1 MDAGRD
7 VVPVTGKLARALD
20 QLSGVW
26 NIVPTPFHPDEE
38 LDLASLRTLT
48 DFVIGHGVD
57 GMTILGVLGEG
68 AKLSDSERTA
78 VISTTLEHASG
89 RMPVCVTVSAPS
101 TYRAVAYAR
110 EAASLGAHSVM
121 LSAPPLSRPNED
133 AVRRHY
139 LRVAEAVPQIPV
151 VVQDLPTL
159 GVWMTAELI
168 AGMAAEAPNLAV
180 VKLEEEPTAPKVGR
194 LLAANPAL
202 RVLGGLGGEMLIEEL
217 RRGAVGTMTG
227 FGYPETLVAIM
238 RDWRAGNHG
247 AAVERFHRWMPLIRF
262 ENQQLLNLPIRKHIY
277 MRRGA
282 MASDRVRAP
291 GPVLDEGTKAD
302 LDELLTR
309 LDADHSDRGFRT
321 AEPILRADPDRF
333 VPPPGYKT

>member
-1 MDAGRD
+1 MTDE
-7 VVPVTGKLARALD
+7 LAHRIGL
-20 QLSGVW
+20 LVGVW

-48 DFVIGHGVD
+48 DFVVGTGVD

-68 AKLSDSERTA
+68 AKVSDSERSA
-78 VISTTLEHASG
+78 VIDVTLRQAAG
-89 RMPVCVTVSAPS
+89 RVPVCVTVSAAS
-101 TYRAVAYAR
+101 GHRAAEYAR
-110 EAASLGAHSVM
+110 EAREKGAQSVM
-121 LSAPPLSRPNED
+121 LSAPPLSRPNDD

-139 LRVAEAVPQIPV
+139 LRVAEAVPELPV
-151 VVQDLPTL
+151 VIQDLPAL
-159 GVWMTAELI
+159 GVWMSAELI
-168 AGMAAEAPNLAV
+168 GRMADEAPNLRV

-194 LLAANPAL
+194 LLAANPEL

-238 RDWRAGNHG
+238 RDWRAGNEA
-247 AAVERFHRWMPLIRF
+247 AAVERFHRFMPLIRF

-282 MASDRVRAP
+282 IASDKVRAP
-291 GPVLDEGTKAD
+291 GPTLDPQTVAD
-302 LDELLTR
+302 LDDLLKELS
-309 LDADHSDRGFRT
+309 LD
-321 AEPILRADPDRF
+321 
-333 VPPPGYKT
+333 